1 MESRWKVAWSWVVA
15 HRKGV
20 AVAVALL
27 VAFQLYGRYIY
38 LRGYGSS
45 VIRIDRLTGQRC
57 DMPCGSALAG
67 IARFVSSGVY
77 AVSSGVHAAIPT
89 PSPSPAPVLTPAQQS
104 CVERTRRAYT
114 AAKAASEA
122 WALEGGASTVDTHS
136 IYVWRD
142 RVNAVLGPQSSL
154 MSQETNETAARIV
167 VGEGLPEPQSS
178 DEASV
183 EKACRE

>member
-67 IARFVSSGVY
+67 IARLVSSGVPV
-77 AVSSGVHAAIPT
+77 ALPT
-89 PSPSPAPVLTPAQQS
+89 PSPTPPPPLTPEQRS